1 MGNLDWDK
9 ETFSTPQKMMADF
22 KAKGVKT
29 VLITEPFILSSSDK
43 WQEAV
48 DNQVLA
54 KNHASEPR
62 RFDFYFGNTGLID
75 VFDYKASDWFND
87 IYSDFSNN
95 VRLAG
100 GATWLARGASH

>member
-43 WQEAV
+43 WQEAC
-48 DNQVLA
+48 
-54 KNHASEPR
+54 
-62 RFDFYFGNTGLID
+62 
-75 VFDYKASDWFND
+75 DWFND